1 MESVSKIKGKIKY
14 AKTVL
19 TKAEEALPIAQA
31 RFDANPTLLN
41 EFDVKDI
48 ELTISNQR
56 VKITLL
62 EKDLEIAQQQEAQGF
77 QPE

>member
-19 TKAEEALPIAQA
+19 AKAEEALPIAQA
-31 RFDANPTLLN
+31 KFESNPTLLN

-48 ELTISNQR
+48 KLTISNQK

-62 EKDLEIAQQQEAQGF
+62 EKDLELAQQQEAQGF